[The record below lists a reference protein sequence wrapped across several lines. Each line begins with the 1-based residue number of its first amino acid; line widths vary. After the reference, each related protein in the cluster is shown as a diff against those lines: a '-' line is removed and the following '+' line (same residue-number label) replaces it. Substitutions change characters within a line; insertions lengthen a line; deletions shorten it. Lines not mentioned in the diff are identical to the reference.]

1 MRMLL
6 GLSIALFAAE
16 MVVAQVTERR
26 GTAAVTE
33 GVEYVVA
40 FPQVHAS
47 PTEKPLPR
55 PMFIHIASRY
65 NATVRVSN
73 AATDSAINDLNT
85 TFTIEPNT
93 MKTVNVDV
101 SYMNGYDAN
110 NQLETETIRGL
121 GIRIQSTAPISVYT
135 VQSWMGNGEMTRH
148 LPVAAWGTSYLS
160 MNMYQDRYGTPAAGL
175 KHRPSQIL
183 IIAAHDSTDV
193 TYVPTIA
200 TEGSST
206 HPSLRAGE
214 ARTVRLQAGQT
225 FIIKDK
231 IVSDSVRRTST
242 DLSGTS
248 ITATKPIA
256 VISGTTKAAIARMPD
271 VLPPTGMFS
280 AEAHFVRN
288 NVHDVMMPTT
298 MAGTSFVTVP
308 TMYTF
313 TRRTGG
319 ALPEYGMDD
328 DRGDVIRFVAV
339 DSNTIISAMRADGK
353 GMRTVAT
360 LQRGKTHL
368 EMAVEQVTY
377 WQSNKPVL
385 VGQYGKSWAR
395 VLPPAL
401 LATKASS
408 DHQQGHPTVESGM
421 PMLQVVPSLDR
432 TISSG
437 AFYAPE
443 GMDNF
448 LTVVF
453 KTGAESQIRLD
464 DHSTLARFSPKTV
477 AGTPFSYI
485 RTAVTGGDHWLRSDH
500 DSVRWHAWTYGSL
513 DGLQQGRAYG
523 TTLGY
528 DISVACADSI
538 AVHDTVTCD
547 VRATVELVSST
558 ALCSTFRVVTADTLV
573 NATFTVGSAST
584 TDANSLISY
593 VVEFQDKRRSGR
605 AVIRVQTSAGTW
617 VQRVYTYDPKQSAPL
632 VQADGITTTKPPV
645 HTDSLAC
652 RTITVRNPTTVTAL
666 IHAMRVTTGDT
677 RVTFNPSQLDIPPGG
692 QGTVTICRP
701 SNDVSGTLVDE
712 VIASVGCAEQSFGV
726 MRSFFARPTIICQ
739 DQDWVDVSPASFGSE
754 RPVGIQ
760 NASDVPLTIR
770 AVTGDTLDLSVGHF
784 GNTRGLDT
792 LPIVVP
798 AKSIYTWYVTYS
810 PKGQVGATHLA
821 SVRFVSD
828 AIGTDSISVL
838 RGSSS
843 LTSVTEDEAAGW
855 SISPNPTTGLL
866 HLDNVD
872 GVTSMELISQHGA
885 VSYLPVHTTID
896 LGHMP
901 TGVYTLRMVGRKST
915 RMARVVLAR

>member
-1 MRMLL
+1 MLL

-135 VQSWMGNGEMTRH
+135 IQSWMGNGEMTRH

-339 DSNTIISAMRADGK
+339 DSNTIISAAAASI
-353 GMRTVAT
+353 T
-360 LQRGKTHL
+360 
-368 EMAVEQVTY
+368 
-377 WQSNKPVL
+377 SN
-385 VGQYGKSWAR
+385 
-395 VLPPAL
+395 
-401 LATKASS
+401 
-408 DHQQGHPTVESGM
+408 
-421 PMLQVVPSLDR
+421 
-432 TISSG
+432 
-437 AFYAPE
+437 E
-443 GMDNF
+443 GI
-448 LTVVF
+448 L
-453 KTGAESQIRLD
+453 
-464 DHSTLARFSPKTV
+464 
-477 AGTPFSYI
+477 
-485 RTAVTGGDHWLRSDH
+485 
-500 DSVRWHAWTYGSL
+500 
-513 DGLQQGRAYG
+513 
-523 TTLGY
+523 
-528 DISVACADSI
+528 
-538 AVHDTVTCD
+538 
-547 VRATVELVSST
+547 
-558 ALCSTFRVVTADTLV
+558 
-573 NATFTVGSAST
+573 
-584 TDANSLISY
+584 
-593 VVEFQDKRRSGR
+593 
-605 AVIRVQTSAGTW
+605 
-617 VQRVYTYDPKQSAPL
+617 
-632 VQADGITTTKPPV
+632 
-645 HTDSLAC
+645 
-652 RTITVRNPTTVTAL
+652 
-666 IHAMRVTTGDT
+666 
-677 RVTFNPSQLDIPPGG
+677 
-692 QGTVTICRP
+692 
-701 SNDVSGTLVDE
+701 
-712 VIASVGCAEQSFGV
+712 
-726 MRSFFARPTIICQ
+726 
-739 DQDWVDVSPASFGSE
+739 
-754 RPVGIQ
+754 
-760 NASDVPLTIR
+760 
-770 AVTGDTLDLSVGHF
+770 
-784 GNTRGLDT
+784 
-792 LPIVVP
+792 
-798 AKSIYTWYVTYS
+798 
-810 PKGQVGATHLA
+810 
-821 SVRFVSD
+821 
-828 AIGTDSISVL
+828 
-838 RGSSS
+838 
-843 LTSVTEDEAAGW
+843 
-855 SISPNPTTGLL
+855 
-866 HLDNVD
+866 
-872 GVTSMELISQHGA
+872 
-885 VSYLPVHTTID
+885 
-896 LGHMP
+896 
-901 TGVYTLRMVGRKST
+901 
-915 RMARVVLAR
+915 